1 MSQYRDMIM
10 RDDPVPQL
18 HIFFILN
25 ITFNTVN
32 IFSLTIFR
40 SHLKKL
46 LTLIIYQRNKNFFK
60 LYLKVLDT

>member
-1 MSQYRDMIM
+1 MIM